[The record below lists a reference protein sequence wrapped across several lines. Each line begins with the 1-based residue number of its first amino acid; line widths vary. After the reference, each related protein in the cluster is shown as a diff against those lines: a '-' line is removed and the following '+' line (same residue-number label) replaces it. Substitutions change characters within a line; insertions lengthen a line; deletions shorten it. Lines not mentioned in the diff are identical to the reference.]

1 MVYYRIGLYY
11 IRKSFHPC
19 KQCISKTFPP
29 GWSRRELR
37 HFRCIG
43 QPEGNLYYLSELRT
57 REEKVFNFFFSFSSW
72 FQAESYNFY
81 RIFYCLLP
89 NFHAQVRI
97 FTFLP
102 SFSGGRKFFRKEVK
116 FSNCV
121 EAEFYHL
128 MNIIDYQ

>member
-57 REEKVFNFFFSFSSW
+57 REEKVFNFFFFFFQLISGRELQLLSNFLLSFTEFSRPSK
-72 FQAESYNFY
+72 
-81 RIFYCLLP
+81 
-89 NFHAQVRI
+89 NFHVSS
-97 FTFLP
+97 P
-102 SFSGGRKFFRKEVK
+102 FSGGRKFFRKEVK